1 MTYRSELN
9 NIQEDLHGHFKWAVN
24 NYSISDCLFSQAIS
38 HDDIQRSLG
47 TILLKPI
54 LEEKLRD
61 HVKQV
66 SVIIHVNGIARTI
79 LISKIQSGHPLLARK
94 IKLQNIPLCNILDNL
109 AYPLICI
116 YV

>member
-24 NYSISDCLFSQAIS
+24 NYSILDCLFSQAIS
-38 HDDIQRSLG
+38 HDDTHRSLG
-47 TILLKPI
+47 IIQLKPI

-66 SVIIHVNGIARTI
+66 SVVIRVNGIAGTI
-79 LISKIQSGHPLLARK
+79 FISKVQSGHSLFARK
-94 IKLQNIPLCNILDNL
+94 IKL
-109 AYPLICI
+109 
-116 YV
+116 